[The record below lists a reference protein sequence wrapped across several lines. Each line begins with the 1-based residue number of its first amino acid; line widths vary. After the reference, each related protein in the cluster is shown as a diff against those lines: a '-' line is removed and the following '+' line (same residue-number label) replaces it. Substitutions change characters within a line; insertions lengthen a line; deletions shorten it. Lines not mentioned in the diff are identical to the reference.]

1 MRSASGAMSTATG
14 MSASS
19 SISSPSSC
27 SGIGASEPLGDI
39 DLVDGEAGPV
49 LRLRGA
55 VDTAVVALWDATRRS
70 HGREP
75 VAVDLS
81 ATTFLDC
88 RGLRLVVRE
97 TEAARRSGRLP
108 ELRRPSRSVRRLVDL
123 AGATP
128 LFATVA

>member
-1 MRSASGAMSTATG
+1 VADIDRYRDIDRHRDTGRS
-14 MSASS
+14 
-19 SISSPSSC
+19 
-27 SGIGASEPLGDI
+27 GASEPLGDI
-39 DLVDGEAGPV
+39 DLVDGEACPV
-49 LRLRGA
+49 LRLRGE

-81 ATTFLDC
+81 ATTFLDR

-128 LFATVA
+128 LFSTVA